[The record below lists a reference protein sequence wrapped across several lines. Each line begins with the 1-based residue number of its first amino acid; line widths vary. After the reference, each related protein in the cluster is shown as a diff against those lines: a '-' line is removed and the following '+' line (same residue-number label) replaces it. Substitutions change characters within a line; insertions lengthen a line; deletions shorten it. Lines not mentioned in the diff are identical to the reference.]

1 MPMVKIENLFSELQK
16 NVEFLEKKIEQY
28 EGDLTASKAEYEKPF
43 AYEQELK
50 EKLNRQCELNAQLDL
65 ENAQVQD
72 ADLCESED
80 SRNEDITD
88 DTISDSQELSNEE
101 PEIIESVITEQ
112 PERVLFDPIPVTEPV
127 GRMEVAEGTYAYRP
141 QDRML

>member
-1 MPMVKIENLFSELQK
+1 M
-16 NVEFLEKKIEQY
+16 
-28 EGDLTASKAEYEKPF
+28 
-43 AYEQELK
+43 
-50 EKLNRQCELNAQLDL
+50 NAQLDL

-80 SRNEDITD
+80 SRNEDISD

-101 PEIIESVITEQ
+101 SEIIESVITEQ

-127 GRMEVAEGTYAYRP
+127 RRMEVAERTYAYRP